1 MQLWIEETEV
11 DVVYAGDNVRLRLK
25 GVEESDVSKG
35 FVLCSAP
42 GMNPATASAAP
53 SPSPGGELCHV
64 TSKFDARIFLLEG
77 KSIVSPGFFCMMH
90 IHEAVEQV
98 HKYSYWFVVLR
109 TVY

>member
-53 SPSPGGELCHV
+53 TLSPGGELCHV

-77 KSIVSPGFFCMMH
+77 KSIVSPGFYCMMH

-98 HKYSYWFVVLR
+98 HNCF
-109 TVY
+109 